1 LFDSVGVNVRI
12 ITFEVLTDAD
22 VKLNIK
28 SLYSKQ
34 IKLIGSTGS
43 TRKQFQELI
52 DFSKDLKIKVWK
64 KFKIDNTN
72 EALEAL
78 FAKERNG
85 RFLIE
90 V

>member
-1 LFDSVGVNVRI
+1 MV
-12 ITFEVLTDAD
+12 
-22 VKLNIK
+22 
-28 SLYSKQ
+28 
-34 IKLIGSTGS
+34 

-52 DFSKDLKIKVWK
+52 DFLKDLKIKVWK

-85 RFLIE
+85 RILIE